1 MELDFVGFVIR
12 ISLNFKS
19 QGTEKIELFSQG
31 TDEGPNLIFETLGI
45 ADYEYVKNSNI
56 TMLNITLW
64 AFKVRKVEKSKVLI
78 YKALT
83 VI

>member
-1 MELDFVGFVIR
+1 M
-12 ISLNFKS
+12 SLNFKS

-31 TDEGPNLIFETLGI
+31 TDDSPNLRFETLVI
-45 ADYEYVKNSNI
+45 ADYEYVKIYNF
-56 TMLNITLW
+56 TLLNITLQ
-64 AFKVRKVEKSKVLI
+64 AFKVGKVEKSKVLI